1 MSAPSAP
8 RALIALMLLSSLL
21 LGLAQAALIPP
32 FEGFDEHGHYSYIQ
46 QMAETGHW
54 PRLGDRMSKDVDDYL
69 ALAPGPDP
77 IPRTWSHHAFFAAPA
92 SVIAAARDWIQAQRP
107 QPRPFTPGEIEN
119 WQAQH
124 PPLYYA
130 LLTPVYRA
138 TKTLSF
144 ADQLYVLRAFS
155 YLLAWVGLCIVAIAA
170 RRGAIPERAG
180 APVALAIAAW
190 PLLFPM
196 WFPEMSRLGNDSL
209 VTLFAAL
216 LFVLAW
222 RVVSVGATP
231 HFILL
236 GIMLGLA
243 LLTKATVLPVVAAIF
258 AVLGLHA
265 WFADSAGPRIQRL
278 VRLCLAAAIM
288 LAIGGWWYASKLIET
303 GSVIGSSDV
312 LRMHASGGLIA
323 GLMQNMRPVDVVLVP
338 WGFVVSFLWAGTW
351 SFVVPP
357 RLFLLP
363 LVALLA
369 VLGFGACCWMRR
381 HRVHPVDGF
390 ALLTLV
396 LFLGALSYHSAVA
409 LSTASGTSPAW
420 YLHSLAPIL
429 ALLVGYGLYE
439 AMQTRWLKGALA
451 GLLLYPP
458 LFLAAMTVT
467 QALYFAGCAA
477 KLPERMYF
485 ARSSGAQCLA
495 ELPRM
500 IDNLS
505 VLALPGVAIP
515 LLIAGWSCAIIA
527 MVMTV
532 RFLTRQ
538 TSITSTR

>member
-1 MSAPSAP
+1 MKVPSPP

-21 LGLAQAALIPP
+21 LGLAQAALLPP
-32 FEGFDEHGHYSYIQ
+32 FEGFDEHAHYSYIQ
-46 QMAETGHW
+46 QVAETGHW

-69 ALAPGPDP
+69 ALAPGPDS
-77 IPRTWSHHAFFAAPA
+77 IPRKWSHHAFFSA
-92 SVIAAARDWIQAQRP
+92 SANVVATARDWIHSPRP
-107 QPRPFTPGEIEN
+107 QPRAWTPGQIEN

-130 LLTPVYRA
+130 LLAPVYRA
-138 TKTLSF
+138 TRTLSF
-144 ADQLYVLRAFS
+144 AGQLYALRAFS
-155 YLLAWVGLCIVAIAA
+155 CLLAWAGLCIVAVAA
-170 RRGAIPERAG
+170 LRGAIPERAA

-196 WFPEMSRLGNDSL
+196 WFPEMGRLGNDSL
-209 VTLFAAL
+209 ATVFAAL
-216 LFVLAW
+216 LFLVAW
-222 RVVSVGATP
+222 RVVATNATR

-236 GIMLGLA
+236 GVVLGFA
-243 LLTKATVLPVVAAIF
+243 LLTKATFLPVVAAIF
-258 AVLGLHA
+258 AALGLHA
-265 WFADSAGPRIQRL
+265 LFGDSSGPRVQRL
-278 VRLCLAAAIM
+278 VRLCLAAATM

-312 LRMHASGGLIA
+312 VRMHASGGLIA
-323 GLMQNMRPVDVVLVP
+323 GLMQNMRPMDLVLMP
-338 WGFVVSFLWAGTW
+338 WGFVASFLWAGTW

-363 LVALLA
+363 LVALLGM
-369 VLGFGACCWMRR
+369 LGYATYRALRQRG
-381 HRVHPVDGF
+381 VHPVDGF
-390 ALLTLV
+390 ALLTLG

-420 YLHSLAPIL
+420 YLHSMAPIL
-429 ALLVGYGLYE
+429 ALLVGYGLYQ
-439 AMQTRWLKGALA
+439 AMQIRWLKLALG
-451 GLLLYPP
+451 GLLAYPP

-495 ELPRM
+495 DLPRM

-505 VLALPGVAIP
+505 VLALPGVAVP
-515 LLIAGWSCAIIA
+515 LLIAGWAVAIVT

-532 RFLTRQ
+532 RFLARQ